1 MNIGWNLDNKE
12 CRSREIQAIYRCN
25 GSCRMIFQFY
35 YLESSFNIRNYEVD
49 FNVATRI
56 LLCWMLNSWTSIK
69 VNI

>member
-1 MNIGWNLDNKE
+1 MNIGWNLNSKD

-25 GSCRMIFQFY
+25 GSCRMIVMFY
-35 YLESSFNIRNYEVD
+35 YLEISFNIRNYEVD

-56 LLCWMLNSWTSIK
+56 LRCWMLNSCKSIK